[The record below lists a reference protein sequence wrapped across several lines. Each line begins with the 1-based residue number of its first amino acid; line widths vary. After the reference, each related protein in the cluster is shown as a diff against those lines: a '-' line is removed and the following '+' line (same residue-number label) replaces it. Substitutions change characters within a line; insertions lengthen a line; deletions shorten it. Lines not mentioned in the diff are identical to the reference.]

1 MYNIIKLNF
10 KGMITLE
17 YKIDYLYDYEKT
29 YINAICLNFEKVI
42 VNIFLNRKGHWLDIK
57 IIKKERLNRKKINLS
72 MHIQKI
78 IDYISKNQI
87 LCKKDGNDFKED
99 ILKLSKVRSLELV
112 NLKVED
118 RDIKLIN
125 NKFKNLR
132 DFDTKKCTLY
142 SNCNLGILKCNIYD
156 FNSDIYGLD
165 MFNGFEGDILRLTRS
180 DIKRINKNVLNL
192 NNIITIF
199 RGIDIDYEYFFL
211 TTSAPNMRKL
221 EIYRSPKYS
230 KLKNN
235 DLLFISGFYNLE
247 SISIDGVVTNYEQIN
262 KLEKLRKIDRLF
274 CLDEK
279 QYEVVK
285 RKQTKY
291 FNHLI
296 ENNVSASRLQNFLM
310 LNRMVIQNQYQELFH
325 KLYVPRLE
333 RVKWE
338 DKITKNDLERIREEL
353 IKIQEMSSKDR
364 KNISRYVQKEFNMFD
379 DLFDLWFDKY
389 PMKEDEVIERDS
401 KPFQSGGIKYYTLN
415 KKIHID
421 E

>member
-1 MYNIIKLNF
+1 MFDIIKFNLE
-10 KGMITLE
+10 MIILE
-17 YKIDYLYDYEKT
+17 YKTNYLYDYGKN
-29 YINAICLNFEKVI
+29 YIEAICLEFEKII
-42 VNIFLNRKGHWLDIK
+42 VNIFLDRKSHRLDIK
-57 IIKKERLNRKKINLS
+57 IIKKEKINRKKINLL
-72 MHIQKI
+72 MYIQYI

-87 LCKKDGNDFKED
+87 LCKKDDSVFKED
-99 ILKLSKVRSLELV
+99 ILKLNKVKSLELI
-112 NLKVED
+112 NLKIED
-118 RDIKLIN
+118 IDIKLIN
-125 NKFKNLR
+125 DKFKNLR
-132 DFDTKKCTLY
+132 DFNTKNCTLY

-165 MFNGFEGDILRLTRS
+165 MFNGFEGNILRLTRS
-180 DIKRINKNVLNL
+180 NIKRINKNVLNL

-364 KNISRYVQKEFNMFD
+364 KNISREVQKKFNLFD
-379 DLFDLWFDKY
+379 DLYDLWFDKY
-389 PMKEDEVIERDS
+389 PKQDDDIIERYS
-401 KPFQSGGIKYYTLN
+401 RSFQSEEIKYYTLN

>member
-1 MYNIIKLNF
+1 M
-10 KGMITLE
+10 
-17 YKIDYLYDYEKT
+17 
-29 YINAICLNFEKVI
+29 
-42 VNIFLNRKGHWLDIK
+42 
-57 IIKKERLNRKKINLS
+57 
-72 MHIQKI
+72 QK
-78 IDYISKNQI
+78 DDSV
-87 LCKKDGNDFKED
+87 FKED
-99 ILKLSKVRSLELV
+99 ILKLNKVKSLELI
-112 NLKVED
+112 NLKIED
-118 RDIKLIN
+118 IDIKLIN
-125 NKFKNLR
+125 DKFKNLR
-132 DFDTKKCTLY
+132 DFNTKNCTLY
-142 SNCNLGILKCNIYD
+142 SNCNLGNLKCNIYD

-296 ENNVSASRLQNFLM
+296 ENNVSASRLQKFLM

-364 KNISRYVQKEFNMFD
+364 KNISREVQKKFNLFD
-379 DLFDLWFDKY
+379 DLYDLWFDKY
-389 PMKEDEVIERDS
+389 PKQDDDIIERYS
-401 KPFQSGGIKYYTLN
+401 RSFQSEEIKYYTLN